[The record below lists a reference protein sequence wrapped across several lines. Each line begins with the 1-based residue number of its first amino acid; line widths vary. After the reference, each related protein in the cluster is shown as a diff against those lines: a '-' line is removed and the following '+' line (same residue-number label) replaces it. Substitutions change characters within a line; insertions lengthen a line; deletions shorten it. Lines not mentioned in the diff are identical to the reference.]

1 MSTKKRLLK
10 ELKDSNNL
18 PNDIIYL
25 NPINESDLF
34 TWIAIIHPLINSNS
48 FYKNGYFQLLIKIP
62 NNYPLDP
69 PNISFIVDKNKI
81 FNNFINN
88 FNYNFKISTNIP
100 HCNIDFNSG
109 EICLDILK
117 SDNWS
122 PAWTLKSTLQ
132 AILLLLDNQEPNS
145 PLNVDMAN
153 LFRLNDKLAIKSIIN
168 FYINN

>member
-18 PNDIIYL
+18 PDNIIYL

-34 TWIAIIHPLINSNS
+34 NWIAIIHPSINSNS

-62 NNYPLDP
+62 LNYPLNP
-69 PNISFIVDKNKI
+69 PNISFIVNNDKI
-81 FNNFINN
+81 FNNLCKKNL
-88 FNYNFKISTNIP
+88 KISTNIP

-122 PAWTLKSTLQ
+122 PAWTLKSSLQ

-153 LFRLNDKLAIKSIIN
+153 LFRLNDISAIKSIIN
-168 FYINN
+168 YYIN